1 MARAIGD
8 LMGPSHRKCRLRRVS
23 STVQVSGNRK
33 PGEEGERLSMS
44 GVSTCRFHLCPMCA
58 PAIMRRRGE
67 EIQKAIN
74 NWGAGRVYFL
84 TLTVK
89 HHGGMDFCVLQKL
102 ITNAYG
108 RLWSGR
114 AGRELAEALQGP
126 VEPTRA
132 MRKAKPVNLDVLVPD
147 PVDMPHPWDL
157 HWVRNPTDLFGTDE
171 RRKRKTK
178 PKASWV
184 AMKPHTVRA
193 HDRTYSR
200 EIGFHPHLH
209 CLMFLH
215 VQIEEEV
222 LWKLLHE
229 RWEVCL
235 RQALK
240 AFRDKSLQ
248 ALRDGE
254 LARKRVQ
261 KLFGMRLF
269 PRTRTVKYSAERV
282 RHALKAFRIRDLLP
296 NEKRGV
302 HVERVRQP
310 DRVPRYLAKLGCELA
325 GMWTK
330 EGRADERGHIH
341 YGQWQLAQLAADKSG
356 QFYGAARAAWR
367 KLYEATVGGQSLT
380 WSTGAREALQ
390 IDVLSDKEI
399 VQDDVDETGQKPVEE
414 WTRLL
419 AEIDGDVWDDLV
431 RAAGHELIGWIH
443 AAHQA
448 GTLGELAFVRLEP
461 QGSWASM
468 GRARDPKKRT
478 ARPEWWVRVVG
489 EVKAERRQMRTVRER
504 EKRMLDEELSPTRGK
519 KRRPLSEEQREA
531 LRRSARY
538 RLFEL
543 GILPAPTEQGWRVA
557 TAPPLHER
565 RTADGGPWIETAPP
579 VLRKTQPLQEQPEH
593 LAANAPP

>member
-1 MARAIGD
+1 MS
-8 LMGPSHRKCRLRRVS
+8 P
-23 STVQVSGNRK
+23 TVQISGNHK

-44 GVSTCRFHLCPMCA
+44 GVSTCRFHLCAMCA

-114 AGRELAEALQGP
+114 AGRDLAEALQGP
-126 VEPTRA
+126 IEPTRA
-132 MRKAKPVNLDVLVPD
+132 MRKAKPVNLDALVPD
-147 PVDMPHPWDL
+147 PLEPAHPWDL
-157 HWVRNPTDLFGTDE
+157 HWVRHPTDLFGTDE
-171 RRKRKTK
+171 KRKRKTK
-178 PKASWV
+178 PKPSW
-184 AMKPHTVRA
+184 APMKPHTVRA
-193 HDRTYSR
+193 HDRTVSR

-215 VQIEEEV
+215 VPIEEER
-222 LWKLLHE
+222 LWQLLHE
-229 RWEVCL
+229 RWEECL
-235 RQALK
+235 RQALQT
-240 AFRDKSLQ
+240 FRDKSLQ
-248 ALRDGE
+248 ALREGE

-261 KLFGMRLF
+261 KIFGMRLF

-302 HVERVRQP
+302 HVERVRDP

-330 EGRADERGHIH
+330 EGRTDERGHVH
-341 YGQWQLAQLAADKSG
+341 YGQWQLAQIAADKSNPLFG
-356 QFYGAARAAWR
+356 WARGMWR
-367 KLYEATVGGQSLT
+367 TLYQATVGGQSLT
-380 WSTGAREALQ
+380 WSTGAREALGL
-390 IDVLSDKEI
+390 DELSDKDI
-399 VQDDVDETGQKPVEE
+399 AQDDVDETGQKPVDE

-419 AEIDGDVWDDLV
+419 AEVDGEVWDELV

-443 AAHQA
+443 TAHQA
-448 GTLGELAFVRLEP
+448 GKLGELAFVRVAP
-461 QGSWASM
+461 HGSFANM
-468 GRARDPKKRT
+468 QRPREVKQRAP
-478 ARPEWWVRVVG
+478 RPEWWVKLEG

-504 EKRMLDEELSPTRGK
+504 EKRALDQELSPPRGK
-519 KRRPLSEEQREA
+519 KRRPLSEEQREE
-531 LRRSARY
+531 LRRRARY

-543 GILPAPTEQGWRVA
+543 GILPAPTEQGWRVTPTPA
-557 TAPPLHER
+557 GPER
-565 RTADGGPWIETAPP
+565 RKRQGNAWTEAIAP
-579 VLRKTQPLQEQPEH
+579 LRKAQSPAEPIEP